1 MCPSCRR
8 TSSPPEVCRET
19 VPRDGEKRSKT
30 AGLLVVAASLVL
42 ILTSCFSH
50 WLTPPTIAKLIVSE
64 PVLVGGRYEVSISV
78 VDMPDGGVAGIQ
90 LGTVGAPV
98 IEFTNV
104 DVSTIT
110 AEGLSG
116 FEVTSQLYS
125 AGPPIEGCLV
135 AVNGVAPIESGLV
148 LKLSF
153 EATGAPTVTLDEA
166 RVSLANSGPGWLLA
180 WDLVTDMAYYTK

>member
-1 MCPSCRR
+1 MVTR
-8 TSSPPEVCRET
+8 V
-19 VPRDGEKRSKT
+19 VKRM
-30 AGLLVVAASLVL
+30 GLLVVTASLVL
-42 ILTSCFSH
+42 VLTSCFSH
-50 WLTPPTIAKLIVSE
+50 WLTSPTVAKLIVSE

-90 LGTVGAPV
+90 LGTVGAPA

-104 DVSTIT
+104 DVSTIA
-110 AEGLSG
+110 AEGLTG

-153 EATGAPTVTLDEA
+153 EATGDPTVTLDEA
-166 RVSLANSGPGWLLA
+166 LVSLASAVPAWITA